1 MSIAFLIFVTFDKCS
16 HDDRKNEKKVFLI
29 LNILF
34 DLFLFLW
41 YYITLERYS
50 ALKKGEFYDYFG
62 H

>member
-1 MSIAFLIFVTFDKCS
+1 MSIAFLIFVTFDKRL
-16 HDDRKNEKKVFLI
+16 HDDRKSEKKVFLI

-41 YYITLERYS
+41 YYIILERYS